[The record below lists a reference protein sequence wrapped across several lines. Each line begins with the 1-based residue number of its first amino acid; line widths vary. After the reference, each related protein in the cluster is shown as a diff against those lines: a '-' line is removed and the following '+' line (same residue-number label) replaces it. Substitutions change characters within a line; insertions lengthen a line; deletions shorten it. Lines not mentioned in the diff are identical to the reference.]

1 MAGIDPEADYVPSPP
16 PPAVVRWWEENRGPL
31 SVRCRVH
38 GELAGFD
45 ASLSIGMLAPAWNI
59 AVIEYHNRW
68 ERGWDETY
76 DTPAFDGCDV
86 MIEATSDP
94 GGSDLLDVE
103 QMWIVTEGAVRPW
116 WPYELGPG
124 ALRSA
129 RGPLVDVVHHYFE
142 TRIHGNTQ
150 ARCGV
155 RSQRLFE
162 AVESRDDRHVV
173 TR

>member
-1 MAGIDPEADYVPSPP
+1 
-16 PPAVVRWWEENRGPL
+16 
-31 SVRCRVH
+31 VRCRVH

-124 ALRSA
+124 GTAI
-129 RGPLVDVVHHYFE
+129 GQG
-142 TRIHGNTQ
+142 TTG
-150 ARCGV
+150 
-155 RSQRLFE
+155 
-162 AVESRDDRHVV
+162 
-173 TR
+173 